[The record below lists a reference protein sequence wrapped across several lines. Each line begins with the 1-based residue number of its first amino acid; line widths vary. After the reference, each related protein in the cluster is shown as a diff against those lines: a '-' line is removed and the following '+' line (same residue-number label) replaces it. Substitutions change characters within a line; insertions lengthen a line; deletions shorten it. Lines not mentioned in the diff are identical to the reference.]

1 MVLMIQFLTRIL
13 GSNSKVSR
21 FQGRN
26 RSPGRHRAAICVESL
41 EGRKLLSGDIPGV
54 SAPYGVLAITATQ
67 TSHNV
72 AQVATNP
79 ATGGLE
85 VSLNGQTEEFA
96 PGAIWTISYKGGQFG
111 SDSFTNNTSVQDSVT
126 MFGGNNTV
134 LGGSSWNTVNLYGS
148 NNTYDARNGASNV
161 FTYGGPN
168 DNVVSYSDVN
178 VIANSY
184 DPEWMYF

>member
-1 MVLMIQFLTRIL
+1 MVLMIQFLTRFL
-13 GSNSKVSR
+13 GSDSKPSR

-26 RSPGRHRAAICVESL
+26 RSPGRHRAAICVEFL

-54 SAPYGVLAITATQ
+54 SAPYGALTIQATQ
-67 TSHNV
+67 SSHNV

-111 SDSFTNNTSVQDSVT
+111 SDSFTNNTNVQDSVT

-134 LGGSSWNTVNLYGS
+134 LGGSNWNTVNLYGN
-148 NNTYDARNGASNV
+148 NNTYDARNGASYV

-168 DNVVSYSDVN
+168 DNIVPSSNESVFAY
-178 VIANSY
+178 SY
-184 DPEWMYF
+184 DPESLYF